1 MGFFD
6 DLKKTVTNALNST
19 TTPSNTV
26 KEIVFSDIP
35 TSVEQMQALP
45 YGDLKDP
52 FAVAALC
59 VCALCLFPTQQET
72 SVAMMNYLKGPDP
85 FTPADIAFVKDRFR
99 DNKDYK
105 PRSYFNG
112 ATPDNNYMPTSPY
125 TIKVTENPYSRD
137 GGEGYLTLWLT
148 SGGADSMR
156 DINLRQKP
164 STGQWFIFSDSYRGL
179 LADIRMPKCQDPW
192 A

>member
-85 FTPADIAFVKDRFR
+85 FTPAK
-99 DNKDYK
+99 
-105 PRSYFNG
+105 G
-112 ATPDNNYMPTSPY
+112 
-125 TIKVTENPYSRD
+125 
-137 GGEGYLTLWLT
+137 
-148 SGGADSMR
+148 
-156 DINLRQKP
+156 
-164 STGQWFIFSDSYRGL
+164 FS
-179 LADIRMPKCQDPW
+179 
-192 A
+192 